1 MTALDQSIKILI
13 GGDKAKLRHIS
24 KVWSEHYKCLQR
36 VAERVTSSGRLSA
49 VYKAVMEAAPVTL
62 PCTLC
67 IGPGERP
74 LLQWLKSQS
83 LSSPFEPMVPKYR
96 IVAEDCGNLTI
107 HNARREDSGV
117 YQCKL
122 GHSVGGIVVLD
133 VVDPNAGYDVVKPY
147 SSRGPHP
154 ASAVSLRVY
163 NMSLS
168 VFTDWSPWSECSD
181 CGTRDF
187 VFDLRGP
194 AIDRRALGTCPKC
207 PLGRTAFTDGV
218 PCRSRIL
225 QSKFLILANVS
236 QRRDEIMLG
245 LCKVRCPIPRV
256 FEVRSAKGA
265 VLERANNTAG
275 VFSLWQRLPTPAP
288 KFISTLVFA
297 VRGKPFNIS
306 CPGIS
311 LSNTP
316 ISWKV
321 GSKALNPRAVDRE
334 SGGRVHLNARDQLVI
349 SRVEYCDANLYSC
362 WQRHVLIGTVRLRTW
377 EGTRLRWNHHATLV
391 LCLMFAATA
400 LRVLDRITR
409 DKRRRFGA
417 LRNSRNV

>member
-1 MTALDQSIKILI
+1 MSVRLLQCIFIAILLKIVICTDKSKDQLKILQKRRHNYVAKKWEFESDD
-13 GGDKAKLRHIS
+13 GLQYPRGDKAKLRHIS
-24 KVWSEHYKCLQR
+24 KVWSEHYKCLHR

-163 NMSLS
+163 NVSVS

-181 CGTRDF
+181 CGRVGRRRKYGFCYIKIENRDKSKEI
-187 VFDLRGP
+187 VND
-194 AIDRRALGTCPKC
+194 AVA
-207 PLGRTAFTDGV
+207 RTNLLDKDDELLLQHTSRLLKAFTDGV

-245 LCKVRCPIPRV
+245 LCKVSYLFKMFFQIPI
-256 FEVRSAKGA
+256 
-265 VLERANNTAG
+265 
-275 VFSLWQRLPTPAP
+275 
-288 KFISTLVFA
+288 
-297 VRGKPFNIS
+297 FNYI
-306 CPGIS
+306 
-311 LSNTP
+311 
-316 ISWKV
+316 
-321 GSKALNPRAVDRE
+321 
-334 SGGRVHLNARDQLVI
+334 QFM
-349 SRVEYCDANLYSC
+349 Y
-362 WQRHVLIGTVRLRTW
+362 
-377 EGTRLRWNHHATLV
+377 
-391 LCLMFAATA
+391 
-400 LRVLDRITR
+400 
-409 DKRRRFGA
+409 
-417 LRNSRNV
+417 